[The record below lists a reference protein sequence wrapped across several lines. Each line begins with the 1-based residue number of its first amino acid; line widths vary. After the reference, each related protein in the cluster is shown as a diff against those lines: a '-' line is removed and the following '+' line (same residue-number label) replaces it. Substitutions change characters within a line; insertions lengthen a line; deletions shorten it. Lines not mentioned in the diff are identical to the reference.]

1 MLTYVHI
8 RGGPLLDALLDDL
21 RAEHDDLLGY
31 VATAD
36 LGLAV
41 PAEPWDVRDTVS
53 HLLVGDQKALL
64 AAADPDGFAAELPQV
79 IADPHG
85 FIDAWLLVGR
95 DLPKDE
101 LLARWTSGLDELVTA
116 IAKVPE
122 GTKIPWYGPP
132 MSPAS
137 FATARLMEYW
147 AHGQDVVDALGAQ
160 RTATARLKHIC
171 HLGYRTRGF
180 SYAVRGL
187 TVPEGEVRVTLTAP
201 DGSTWQWGTGDDAV
215 VGTAEDFALRVTQR
229 RHRLDTGLVATGPLA
244 DDWLD
249 RAQCFA
255 GLPTDG
261 RAPRS

>member
-1 MLTYVHI
+1 M
-8 RGGPLLDALLDDL
+8 LDALLKDL
-21 RAEHDDLLGY
+21 LAEHEDLHGH
-31 VATAD
+31 VAGAD
-36 LGLAV
+36 LDLAV

-53 HLLVGDQKALL
+53 HLLVGDEKALL
-64 AAADPDGFAAELPQV
+64 AAADPDAFAAELPQV

-85 FIDAWLLVGR
+85 FIDAWLEAG
-95 DLPKDE
+95 K
-101 LLARWTSGLDELVTA
+101 GLDKATLLTRWRDGLEALTSA
-116 IAKVPE
+116 IADVPE

-147 AHGQDVVDALGAQ
+147 AHGQDVVDALGM
-160 RTATARLKHIC
+160 RREPTMRLKHIC

-187 TVPEGEVRVTLTAP
+187 PVPEGEVRVTLTAP
-201 DGSTWQWGTGDDAV
+201 DGSTWEWGSGPDAV
-215 VGTAEDFALRVTQR
+215 VGSAEDFCLRVTQR
-229 RHRLDTGLVATGPLA
+229 RHRDDTDLVATGPLA

-249 RAQCFA
+249 KAQCFA